1 MIGRIVEIAEDGRH
15 LAMHRG
21 FLTVSE
27 KSVEI
32 GRLPLDDIA
41 ALIAQAHG
49 LTFSNN
55 LMIALAERG
64 VPVVLCGANH
74 MPAAFMWPVVGH
86 HAQAGRMADQAAA
99 PRPLKKRLWTQIVQA
114 KIRGQGAM
122 LAQAGL
128 PHGGFALL
136 ARKVKSGD
144 PGNVEAEAA
153 RRYWPL
159 LFGKEFRRNRSAP
172 GTNALLNYG
181 YTVLRAGV
189 ARAVM
194 ASGLHPSLG
203 LQHSSRVNAHVLVDD
218 LMEPFRP
225 LVDREV
231 WRLCQTGLC
240 DVTPETKAELARIM
254 IVDVPTE
261 AGLSPL
267 MTAAERLCQSLG
279 HAFSGEGTKLAL
291 PLPSLPLTG

>member
-15 LAMHRG
+15 LAKHRG

-27 KSVEI
+27 HGVEI

-49 LTFSNN
+49 LTYSNN
-55 LMIALAERG
+55 LMVSLAERG
-64 VPVVLCGANH
+64 VPVVLCGSNH
-74 MPAAFMWPVVGH
+74 MPLAFMWPVMGH
-86 HAQAGRMADQAAA
+86 HAQAGRMADQASAA
-99 PRPLKKRLWTQIVQA
+99 KPLKKRLWTQIVQT
-114 KIRGQGAM
+114 KIRGQGAT
-122 LAQAGL
+122 LAQVGAS
-128 PHGGFALL
+128 HTGFSLL
-136 ARKVKSGD
+136 ARKVKAGD
-144 PGNVEAEAA
+144 PENVEAEAA

-159 LFGKEFRRNRSAP
+159 LFGKDFRRDRAAP
-172 GTNALLNYG
+172 GLNALLNYG

-225 LVDREV
+225 FVDREV
-231 WRLCQTGLC
+231 WNLLQAGIEG
-240 DVTPETKAELARIM
+240 VTPEAKADLARIM
-254 IVDVPTE
+254 ILDVPTD
-261 AGLSPL
+261 AGLSPI
-267 MTAAERLCQSLG
+267 MVAAERLCQSLG
-279 HAFSGEGTKLAL
+279 HAFAGEEKKLAL
-291 PLPSLPLTG
+291 PLPPLPLTG